1 MKDTDNLLS
10 FTEFKEHFDV
20 KTNFRVYHGVVSC
33 TRLLTN
39 AIEDKNEKKKQN
51 FQNFSRK
58 LHKSS

>member
-39 AIEDKNEKKKQN
+39 AIEDKNEKKKTE
-51 FQNFSRK
+51 FSE
-58 LHKSS
+58 LF